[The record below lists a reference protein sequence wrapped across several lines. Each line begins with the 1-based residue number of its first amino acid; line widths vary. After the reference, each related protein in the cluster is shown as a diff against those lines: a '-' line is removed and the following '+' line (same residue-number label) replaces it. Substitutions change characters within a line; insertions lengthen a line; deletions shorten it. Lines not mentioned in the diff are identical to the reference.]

1 MMAEQLSMETTQA
14 QSERKDED
22 IHILDLL
29 IIIARHKKSIIGTTL
44 IAAVLVAGIS
54 LAMPNIYT
62 ASTKILPPQQ
72 SQSSAS
78 VVLGQ
83 LGALGSLA
91 GNSLGIKNPSDIY
104 VGMLGSR
111 TVGDRLIKRFELE
124 RVYETKLHSDTLKV
138 LAGASTFAAGKDGL
152 ISIDVDDKD
161 PKRAAALANGYVEE
175 LQRLMSELAL
185 SDAAQRRVFFEQQL
199 KQAKLNLAE
208 SEVELKKVQEKTGLI
223 RPEGQA
229 EVLITAAAN
238 LRAQIAAKEVQLGAM
253 RTFATGNNPDYIRL
267 QEELN
272 GLRAQLNKAE
282 TGVNS
287 GKGDIGVATS
297 RMPEVG
303 LEYVRKLRDV
313 KYNEAIFE
321 VLAKQ
326 FEIAK
331 LDEAKDK
338 GVLQILDKAVEP
350 DRKSKPKR
358 TIMVLLG
365 ALVGGFIGLFRAF
378 YKEWKDSVISRA
390 ESQEY
395 RRLMSLRKNL
405 RWKKS

>member
-1 MMAEQLSMETTQA
+1 MKARQD
-14 QSERKDED
+14 QSQHEEED

-29 IIIARHKKSIIGTTL
+29 VVIAKYKKSIIGTTL
-44 IAAVLVAGIS
+44 VAAALVAGIS
-54 LAMPNIYT
+54 MAMPNIYT
-62 ASTKILPPQQ
+62 ASAKILPPQQ
-72 SQSSAS
+72 SQSAATMI
-78 VVLGQ
+78 LGQ
-83 LGALGSLA
+83 LGSLGGLA
-91 GNSLGIKNPSDIY
+91 GNSLGIKNPADIY

-111 TVGDRLIKRFELE
+111 TVGDRLIKRFELD
-124 RVYETKLHSDTLKV
+124 RVYETTFHSDTLKV
-138 LAGASTFAAGKDGL
+138 LAGVSTFAAGKDGL
-152 ISIDVDDKD
+152 ISIDVDDTD
-161 PKRAAALANGYVEE
+161 PKRAAGLANGYVEE

-208 SEVELKKVQEKTGLI
+208 SEVALKKVQEKTGLI

-229 EVLITAAAN
+229 EVLIVAAAN

-253 RTFATGNNPDYIRL
+253 RTFATGNNPEYIRL

-272 GLRAQLNKAE
+272 GLRAQLSKAE
-282 TGVNS
+282 TGVNA

-331 LDEAKDK
+331 LDEAKDR

-358 TIMVLLG
+358 TIMVFLG
-365 ALVGGFIGLFRAF
+365 ALIAGFIAVCRAF
-378 YKEWKDSVISRA
+378 YKEWKDGVASRVG
-390 ESQEY
+390 SQEHQ
-395 RRLMSLRKNL
+395 RLMDLRKNL
-405 RWKKS
+405 RWKSR